1 MKRVLILLILSLIIL
16 PFNNIF
22 SASTTMSD
30 LNTKKASVDLSK
42 MNVKQARAE
51 LLKLIPDSMK
61 AMFNK
66 MTDDQV
72 RSLVSQLYDATVKK
86 DTTATTTNANTSATK
101 STTTSKTTK
110 NLDEELF
117 NVCIQNAITK
127 RDTSISNLLDVENT
141 ALKKAIQ
148 NRLKIQKVAITIKD
162 SKEKTKAFEDLATTY
177 KSDISKAKAAFT
189 KGKNDAWTQYVKDR
203 KVCGAV
209 KTEEST
215 NVNTLDSSL

>member
-16 PFNNIF
+16 PFNNVF
-22 SASTTMSD
+22 SANTTMSD
-30 LNTKKASVDLSK
+30 VNTKKVSVDLNK
-42 MNVKQARAE
+42 MDIKQARTE

-86 DTTATTTNANTSATK
+86 DTTTTTNTSTTT

-117 NVCIQNAITK
+117 NVCVQNAITK
-127 RDTSISNLLDVENT
+127 RDTSISNLLDIENT
-141 ALKKAIQ
+141 ALKTAIQ
-148 NRLKIQKVAITIKD
+148 NRLKIQKVAITIKN

-203 KVCGAV
+203 KVCGAT

-215 NVNTLDSSL
+215 NTSILDNSL